1 MRQQISSLRQERPQE
16 AVERQQNYGS
26 VQGGHQRDSP
36 YPSGGSTGETQ
47 DFFSWA
53 GADTRA
59 LKTDFLGATAEAS
72 PDGQKDRETG
82 QVAAQSRIKADTDF
96 EKLLELKQEH
106 PKLKQEMT
114 APDLANSAENI
125 VHPQPEAVT
134 DGAAKADLN
143 DLAQEHALQTV
154 RRRLATNFATN
165 LTLWTARARPRG
177 LLWMTRTIWTSRR
190 SRLTRWN
197 SRPRPQKL
205 VTLTK
210 PPSSIG
216 KS

>member
-1 MRQQISSLRQERPQE
+1 MRQRISFLRQERPQE
-16 AVERQQNYGS
+16 AVERQQYYGS

-72 PDGQKDRETG
+72 PDGQKDRET
-82 QVAAQSRIKADTDF
+82 DTDF

-114 APDLANSAENI
+114 APDLGNSAENI

-134 DGAAKADLN
+134 D
-143 DLAQEHALQTV
+143 
-154 RRRLATNFATN
+154 
-165 LTLWTARARPRG
+165 
-177 LLWMTRTIWTSRR
+177 
-190 SRLTRWN
+190 
-197 SRPRPQKL
+197 
-205 VTLTK
+205 
-210 PPSSIG
+210 
-216 KS
+216 